1 MKMDAKL
8 SLLFSLGILGACAST
23 PTPDKTAPRERCY
36 SHGEIRTCTDT
47 PVPSRQQVDEV
58 KRLRLPP
65 AGVSRVVLVRNDWRD
80 AHGHAQLV
88 LDGVALPTLIP
99 CSVVGMDVRPGEHLL
114 HAGAAA
120 GAEPLLRLSLKP
132 QEVTVVKVKRLPR
145 AAASR
150 GFGLQLL
157 GHAEALSLVQEC
169 TVLGFEDRT
178 ASSAEAR

>member
-1 MKMDAKL
+1 MKLDARL

-23 PTPDKTAPRERCY
+23 PTPDKASPRERCY
-36 SHGEIRTCTDT
+36 SHGEIRTCTDA
-47 PVPSRQQVDEV
+47 PAPSRQQVDDV

-80 AHGHAQLV
+80 AYGHAQLV
-88 LDGVALPTLIP
+88 LDGVALPAMIP

-120 GAEPLLRLSLKP
+120 GAESPLRLSLKS

-145 AAASR
+145 GAASR
-150 GFGLQLL
+150 GFGLQLV
-157 GHAEALSLVQEC
+157 GHTEALALVQEC
-169 TVLGFEDRT
+169 AVLGFEDRT
-178 ASSAEAR
+178 ASSAEVR